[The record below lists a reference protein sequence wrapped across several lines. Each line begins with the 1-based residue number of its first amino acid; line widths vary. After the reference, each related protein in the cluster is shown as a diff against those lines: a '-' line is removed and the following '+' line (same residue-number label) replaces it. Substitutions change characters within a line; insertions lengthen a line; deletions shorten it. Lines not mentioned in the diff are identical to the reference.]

1 MGFHTIF
8 SASLISDYKGDEY
21 QRIEYTPYGETW
33 VEKTSN
39 TGLEWLPYKFTAK
52 EIDKE
57 TGLYYYGAR
66 YLDPKYSKWIS
77 TDPALGEYIPKAPI
91 DDDAKKYNQNLPGMG
106 GVYNHINF
114 NLYHYA
120 ANNPVKY
127 TDPDGESILAI
138 AAVGFCIGAAIE
150 TASQLYDMYKET
162 GKLNVAQLN
171 GRKIA
176 IQGLSGMASSLLY
189 VTGAGLAVQIAGN
202 AVINTFADLA
212 DQLTDTKN
220 GVDGWKILSSGISGA
235 IGGLIGGK
243 GNKEIGAQLAR
254 MEKRILSALKK
265 GDFSEIG
272 KAVAYFQKNTGT
284 LAEQFNKETLKDA
297 LKNYLP
303 EKIRDDV
310 IDAIVNNVKKNSEE

>member
-1 MGFHTIF
+1 M
-8 SASLISDYKGDEY
+8 
-21 QRIEYTPYGETW
+21 
-33 VEKTSN
+33 
-39 TGLEWLPYKFTAK
+39 
-52 EIDKE
+52 
-57 TGLYYYGAR
+57 
-66 YLDPKYSKWIS
+66 
-77 TDPALGEYIPKAPI
+77 
-91 DDDAKKYNQNLPGMG
+91 
-106 GVYNHINF
+106 
-114 NLYHYA
+114 YHYA

-303 EKIRDDV
+303 EEIRDDV